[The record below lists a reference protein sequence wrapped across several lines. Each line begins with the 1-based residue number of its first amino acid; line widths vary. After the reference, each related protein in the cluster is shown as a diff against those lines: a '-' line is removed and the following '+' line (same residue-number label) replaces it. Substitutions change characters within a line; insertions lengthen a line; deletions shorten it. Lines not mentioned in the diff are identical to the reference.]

1 MRDQDQGSTVF
12 ATDHLST
19 DLADHSLKYNITAW
33 ILMGIGLFLV
43 LYLGLLT
50 SLLPGLLVYELVQM
64 AGIRHRSFGVTYR
77 AGKVIALSLLATFVT
92 LLLLLAIGSVA
103 IMITDRSDS
112 PFLLLQKMAD
122 IIDAARIHFPP
133 WAQHYLPANVED
145 LRATASDW
153 LRVHASDLRQVGE
166 NFGRIFVRILIG
178 MIIGGMIAI
187 STGIMTAEPKPLGR
201 AMRDRLSFLGTAFR
215 RVVFAQVRISAL
227 NTIFTGIY
235 LIVLLPFFGVDL
247 PLKKTMIAVTFMAG
261 LIPVIGNLISNTIIV
276 IVSLSASFLAAA
288 GSLVFLVLI
297 HKLEYF
303 INARI
308 IGTQIRARAWELLLA
323 MLVMEAAFGIPG
335 VIAAPIFYA
344 YIKDELSVRNL
355 I

>member
-1 MRDQDQGSTVF
+1 
-12 ATDHLST
+12 
-19 DLADHSLKYNITAW
+19 
-33 ILMGIGLFLV
+33 MGIGLFTV
-43 LYLGLLT
+43 LEMGLLT
-50 SLLPGLLVYELVQM
+50 SLLPGLLVYELVQL

-77 AGKVIALSLLATFVT
+77 AGKVIALSLLATAVT
-92 LLLLLAIGSVA
+92 LVLLLGIGSLAV
-103 IMITDRSDS
+103 MITDRSDS
-112 PFLLLQKMAD
+112 LIVLLQKMAD

-133 WAQHYLPANVED
+133 WAQAYLPANVED
-145 LRATASDW
+145 LKATAADW
-153 LRVHASDLRQVGE
+153 LRIHASDLRQIGE
-166 NFGRIFVRILIG
+166 NFGKIFVRILIG

-187 STGIMTAEPKPLGR
+187 GSSGLAQDQRPLAR
-201 AMRDRLSFLGTAFR
+201 ALRERLLFLGTAFR
-215 RVVFAQVRISAL
+215 RVVFAQIRISAL
-227 NTIFTGIY
+227 NTFFTALYIA
-235 LIVLLPFFGVDL
+235 VLLPFLGIDL

-261 LIPVIGNLISNTIIV
+261 LIPVIGNLISNTVIV
-276 IVSLSASFLAAA
+276 IVSLSASFVAAI

-323 MLVMEAAFGIPG
+323 MLVMEAAFGIVG

-344 YIKDELSVRNL
+344 YLKDELTARRL

>member
-1 MRDQDQGSTVF
+1 
-12 ATDHLST
+12 
-19 DLADHSLKYNITAW
+19 
-33 ILMGIGLFLV
+33 MGIGLFTV
-43 LYLGLLT
+43 LQMGLLT
-50 SLLPGLLVYELVQM
+50 SLLPGLLVYELVQL

-77 AGKVIALSLLATFVT
+77 AGKVIALSLLATAVT
-92 LLLLLAIGSVA
+92 LVLLLGIGSLAV
-103 IMITDRSDS
+103 MITDRSDS
-112 PFLLLQKMAD
+112 LIVLLRKMAD

-133 WAQHYLPANVED
+133 WAQEYLPANVED
-145 LRATASDW
+145 LKATAADW
-153 LRVHASDLRQVGE
+153 LRIHASDLRQIGE
-166 NFGRIFVRILIG
+166 NFGKIFVRILIG

-187 STGIMTAEPKPLGR
+187 GSSGLAQDQRPLAR
-201 AMRDRLSFLGTAFR
+201 ALRERLLFLGTAFR
-215 RVVFAQVRISAL
+215 RVVFAQIRISAL
-227 NTIFTGIY
+227 NTFFTALYIA
-235 LIVLLPFFGVDL
+235 VLLPFLGIDL

-261 LIPVIGNLISNTIIV
+261 MIPVIGNLISNTVIV
-276 IVSLSASFLAAA
+276 IVSLSASFVAAI

-323 MLVMEAAFGIPG
+323 MLVMEAAFGIAG

-344 YIKDELSVRNL
+344 YLKDELTARRL

>member
-1 MRDQDQGSTVF
+1 MRDQNPEGAIIVAEHKSTGL
-12 ATDHLST
+12 TD
-19 DLADHSLKYNITAW
+19 DMLKYNIAAW
-33 ILMGIGLFLV
+33 ILMGLGLFTV
-43 LYLGLLT
+43 LYMGLLT
-50 SLLPGLLVYELVQM
+50 SLLPGLLVYELVQL

-77 AGKVIALSLLATFVT
+77 AGKVIAISLLATFVT
-92 LLLLLAIGSVA
+92 LMLLLGIGSLAV
-103 IMITDRSDS
+103 MITDRSDS
-112 PFLLLQKMAD
+112 LILLLQKMAD

-133 WAQHYLPANVED
+133 WAQQYLPANVED
-145 LRATASDW
+145 LKATASDW
-153 LRVHASDLRQVGE
+153 LRVHASDLRQIGE

-187 STGIMTAEPKPLGR
+187 GSGVMTREPRPLAR
-201 AMRDRLSFLGTAFR
+201 ALRDRLAFLATAFR

-227 NTIFTGIY
+227 NTFFTAIY
-235 LIVLLPFFGVDL
+235 LIVVLPTMGIDL

-261 LIPVIGNLISNTIIV
+261 LIPVIGNLISNTVIV
-276 IVSLSASFLAAA
+276 IVSLSASFVAAI
-288 GSLVFLVLI
+288 GSLIFLVLI

-303 INARI
+303 VNARI

-323 MLVMEAAFGIPG
+323 MLVMESAFGIAG

-344 YIKDELSVRNL
+344 YLKDELTARGL